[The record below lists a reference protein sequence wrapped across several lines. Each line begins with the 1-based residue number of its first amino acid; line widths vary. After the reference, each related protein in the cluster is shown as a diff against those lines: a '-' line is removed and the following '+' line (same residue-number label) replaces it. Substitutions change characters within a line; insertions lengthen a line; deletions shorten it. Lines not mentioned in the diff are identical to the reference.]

1 MIQQTPQSDMFKQQL
16 RDSLRRETSG
26 SRSIKI
32 AKHTNIYNCGDT
44 GATVYFIESGQVK
57 LVRVS
62 VEGKEC
68 ILAIYAAGDVFGEI
82 CIAEPGK
89 RMETATAMEE
99 TELKLIP
106 CSKLFARLSNDSL
119 LEGFARY
126 LAARIADQTEVI
138 SNLVTVDCEHR
149 LGIILL
155 QLAHRLGNRD
165 PRSVRIEKRISHEE
179 LSAMVG
185 TTRPRIT
192 AFMQRF
198 RELGLI
204 EKSAEHFLVVREK
217 KLTEYLAQTA

>member
-16 RDSLRRETSG
+16 RDSLRRETRG
-26 SRSIKI
+26 SRAITI
-32 AKHTNIYNCGDT
+32 AKHTNIYNCGDK

-57 LVRVS
+57 LVTVS
-62 VEGKEC
+62 LEGKEC

>member
-1 MIQQTPQSDMFKQQL
+1 MFQQTLQSEMFKQQL

-26 SRSIKI
+26 LRAIKI
-32 AKHTNIYNCGDT
+32 AKHTNIYNCGEK

-57 LVRVS
+57 LVTVS

-68 ILAIYAAGDVFGEI
+68 ILAIYAAGDVFGEM
-82 CIAEPGK
+82 CIAGSGE
-89 RMETATAMEE
+89 RMETATAMEK

-106 CSKLFARLSNDSL
+106 CATLFARLSNDSL

-126 LAARIADQTEVI
+126 LAARIADQTQVI
-138 SNLVTVDCEHR
+138 SNLVTDDCEHR
-149 LGIILL
+149 LGTILL

-198 RELGLI
+198 RDLGLI

-217 KLTEYLAQTA
+217 KLTEYLAQTT

>member
-1 MIQQTPQSDMFKQQL
+1 MFKQQL

-26 SRSIKI
+26 SRAINI
-32 AKHTNIYNCGDT
+32 AKHANIYNCGDK
-44 GATVYFIESGQVK
+44 GSTVYFIESGQVK
-57 LVRVS
+57 LVTVS

-68 ILAIYAAGDVFGEI
+68 ILAIYAAGDVFGEM
-82 CIAEPGK
+82 CIAGSGE
-89 RMETATAMEE
+89 RMETATAMEM

-106 CSKLFARLSNDSL
+106 CSTLFARLSEDSL

-126 LAARIADQTEVI
+126 LAARIADQTQVI

-149 LGIILL
+149 LGTILL

-198 RELGLI
+198 RDLGLI
-204 EKSAEHFLVVREK
+204 EKSSEHFLVVREK
-217 KLTEYLAQTA
+217 KLSEYLAQTA

>member
-1 MIQQTPQSDMFKQQL
+1 MFKKQL

-26 SRSIKI
+26 SPAIKF
-32 AKHTNIYNCGDT
+32 AKHTNIYNCGDK

-57 LVRVS
+57 LVTVS

-68 ILAIYAAGDVFGEI
+68 ILAIYAAGDVFGEM
-82 CIAEPGK
+82 CIAGSGE
-89 RMETATAMEE
+89 RMETATAMET

-106 CSKLFARLSNDSL
+106 CSTLFARLSNDSL

-126 LAARIADQTEVI
+126 LAARIADQTQVI

-149 LGIILL
+149 LGTILL

-198 RELGLI
+198 RDLGLI
-204 EKSAEHFLVVREK
+204 EKNAEHFLVVREK